1 MIARHARY
9 GRVAGIG
16 LAMLVAFFS
25 GNCAAEGRS
34 PDRAAEIVGSVL
46 QAYGGTKAVAKIRSV
61 KATGSIAEFMTGR
74 SGAYARYLERPGK
87 LRIEIMPGQEGEV
100 RILDGGHGWQ
110 LGRSGFEASN
120 PVMVQSMVYQ
130 YCYLDLPMGFAD
142 ASYPVS
148 YGGLHKLGNRE
159 TYQLNLG
166 LHNAP
171 ELHVF
176 IDTRS
181 RLIVR
186 VSSSFAMGGMGVG
199 ELATE
204 YADFRPVDGVLFPHR
219 LTNYAGDVKLS
230 EIDLSDISVN
240 GKIPASL
247 FAP

>member
-1 MIARHARY
+1 M
-9 GRVAGIG
+9 
-16 LAMLVAFFS
+16 
-25 GNCAAEGRS
+25 
-34 PDRAAEIVGSVL
+34 
-46 QAYGGTKAVAKIRSV
+46 AKIRSV
-61 KATGSIAEFMTGR
+61 KATGHIVEFMTGNG
-74 SGAYARYLERPGK
+74 GAYARYLERPGK

-142 ASYPVS
+142 RSYPVS
-148 YGGLHKLGNRE
+148 FGGLHKLGNRE
-159 TYQLNLG
+159 TYQLNLR
-166 LHNAP
+166 LKNAP

-176 IDTRS
+176 VDTKS

-199 ELATE
+199 ELSTE
-204 YADFRPVDGVLFPHR
+204 YGDFRAVDGVLFPHR

-230 EIDLSDISVN
+230 EIDLSEISVN